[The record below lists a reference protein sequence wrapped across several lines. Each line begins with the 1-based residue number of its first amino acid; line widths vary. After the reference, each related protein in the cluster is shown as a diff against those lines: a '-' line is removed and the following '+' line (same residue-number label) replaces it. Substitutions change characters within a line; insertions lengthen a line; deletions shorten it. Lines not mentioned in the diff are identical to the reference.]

1 MSLFSVY
8 VNGIGIVAPGFD
20 GWAQTKLILTGHTP
34 YAASA
39 RPKPTAQLLSATEK
53 RRASPLVHLAIS
65 AAQQAITE
73 ADWAFSDAA
82 SVFASSG
89 GDGETIDAICLAL
102 ATTEREVSPTR
113 FHNSVHNAP
122 AGYWCIGAKS
132 HQASTSLSS
141 YDATFAA
148 GLLESIL
155 QIQSD
160 GSAVLLAAYDH
171 CYPQPL
177 YQSRPLHADFAVAL
191 ALGNTRTP
199 RSVAALEVAVINMP
213 APDTALDDPA
223 LEILRCGNPAA
234 RALPLLASLA
244 RQQSASIC
252 LGLPPGNHL
261 ALRITPC

>member
-1 MSLFSVY
+1 MTSYSVY
-8 VNGIGIVAPGFD
+8 VNGIGVVAPGLE
-20 GWAQTKLILTGHTP
+20 GWAQTKQILTGQVP
-34 YAASA
+34 YA
-39 RPKPTAQLLSATEK
+39 PTPILKPTAQLLSATEK
-53 RRASPLVHLAIS
+53 RRAAPIVHLAIS

-73 ADWAFSDAA
+73 ADWAFSEAA

-89 GDGETIDAICLAL
+89 GDGETIHAICSAL

-148 GLLESIL
+148 GLLEAVL
-155 QIQSD
+155 QIRSD
-160 GSAVLLAAYDH
+160 SSAVLLAAYDH

-177 YQSRPLHADFAVAL
+177 YQSRPLHANFAVAL

-199 RSVAALEVAVINMP
+199 RSLATLEVAVINTS
-213 APDTALDDPA
+213 ASETTLEEPA
-223 LEILRCGNPAA
+223 LETLRCGNPAA
-234 RALPLLASLA
+234 RVLPLLARLA
-244 RQQSASIC
+244 RQKSATIYLS
-252 LGLPPGNHL
+252 LPPSNHL